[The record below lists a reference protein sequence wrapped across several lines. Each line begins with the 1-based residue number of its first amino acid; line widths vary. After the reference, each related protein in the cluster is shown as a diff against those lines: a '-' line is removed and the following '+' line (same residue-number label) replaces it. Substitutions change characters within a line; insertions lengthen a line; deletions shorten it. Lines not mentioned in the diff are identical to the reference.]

1 MRDQETEQGLG
12 KADIRGTVSP
22 GVAGFRVNRETQ
34 HKAFCKVRYGL
45 SESRVLEGGPFSC

>member
-45 SESRVLEGGPFSC
+45 SESRVLEGGPLSC